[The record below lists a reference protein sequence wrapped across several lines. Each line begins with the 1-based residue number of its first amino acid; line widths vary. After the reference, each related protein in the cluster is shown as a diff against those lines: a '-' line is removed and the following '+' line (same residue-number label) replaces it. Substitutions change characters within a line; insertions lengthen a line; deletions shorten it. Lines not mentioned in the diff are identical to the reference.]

1 MNAKAL
7 LVFLVS
13 WALAS
18 GVLFSKNSADS
29 LRAGQS
35 DGFDI
40 EKRAAGV
47 RVPFRLVGGVIV
59 IPVRIN
65 GSRPLNMI
73 LDTGMSAGIVFL
85 FHSELGQEIGLKY
98 AQEVE
103 LGGAGGE
110 RGRSKA
116 NLAVGA
122 QVGISDIVQTNQQ
135 IVVMNEP
142 RETSRWTFDGI
153 IGKSIL
159 DSHAVEIDYQGSVLI
174 IYDPSIF
181 KPENSGPAIPIALEN
196 GLPVIDA
203 SIDTEEEKGIPVKL
217 VVDLGNRNPL
227 VFNVNPRKKISFPK
241 RTLSTVIGRGVQGE
255 LLGKVGRLPELEIG
269 EFALQ
274 DVIALFAPEEGNA
287 GAGPAGYVFDGNVGY
302 GVLERFRIAF
312 DYPQRRMF
320 LIPREKTFQPFE
332 FNMLGLSFE
341 QRMDRSL
348 HVRHVIAGS
357 PGAENGIRAGDLI
370 TAVNGRDLKSYEF
383 RDVEE
388 LFRKE
393 NKDIELTL
401 LRGGK
406 PMSVR
411 LTLKRLI

>member
-7 LVFLVS
+7 LVLLVS
-13 WALAS
+13 WALA
-18 GVLFSKNSADS
+18 GRVLFSKNTADS
-29 LRAGQS
+29 LLSGRS
-35 DGFDI
+35 DGFD
-40 EKRAAGV
+40 EGKTAAGV
-47 RVPFRLVGGVIV
+47 RVPFRLIGGVIV
-59 IPVRIN
+59 VPVRIN

-73 LDTGMSAGIVFL
+73 LDTGMSAGIVLL

-103 LGGAGGE
+103 LGGAGGG
-110 RGRSKA
+110 RGRPKA

-174 IYDPSIF
+174 VHDPSMF
-181 KPENSGPAIPIALEN
+181 KPENSDPGIPIALEN

-203 SIDTEEEKGIPVKL
+203 SIDTEEEKGIPIKL
-217 VVDLGNRNPL
+217 IVDLGNRNSL
-227 VFNVNPRKKISFPK
+227 VFNVNPRKKIYFPK

-255 LLGKVGRLPELEIG
+255 LLGKVGRLPKLKVG
-269 EFALQ
+269 EFALH
-274 DVIALFAPEEGNA
+274 DVIAFFASEEGNT

-302 GVLERFRIAF
+302 GVLERFRVVF

-341 QRMDRSL
+341 QRMDKSL
-348 HVRHVIAGS
+348 YVRNVIAGS
-357 PGAENGIRAGDLI
+357 PAAEKGLRAGDSI
-370 TAVNGRDLKSYEF
+370 TAANGRGLKDYEF
-383 RDVEE
+383 RDVDQ
-388 LFRKE
+388 LFREE

-401 LRGGK
+401 LRDEE

>member
-1 MNAKAL
+1 MSAKAL
-7 LVFLVS
+7 LVLLGS
-13 WALAS
+13 WALAGS
-18 GVLFSKNSADS
+18 FL
-29 LRAGQS
+29 AGRS
-35 DGFDI
+35 DGFDR
-40 EKRAAGV
+40 EKTAAGV
-47 RVPFRLVGGVIV
+47 RVPFRLIGGVIV
-59 IPVRIN
+59 IPARIN

-110 RGRSKA
+110 RGRAKA

-122 QVGISDIVQTNQQ
+122 EVAISDILQTNQQ
-135 IVVMNEP
+135 VVVMNEP
-142 RETSRWTFDGI
+142 REMSRWTFDGI

-159 DSHAVEIDYQGSVLI
+159 DSYTVEIDYQRSVLI
-174 IYDPSIF
+174 IQDPSKF
-181 KPENSGPAIPIALEN
+181 KPENPGPSVPIALES
-196 GLPVIDA
+196 GLPIIDA
-203 SIDTEEEKGIPVKL
+203 FIDTEEEKGIPVKL

-227 VFNVNPRKKISFPK
+227 VFNVSPRKKISFPK

-255 LLGKVGRLPELEIG
+255 LKGEVGRLPKLKIG
-269 EFALQ
+269 EFALHE
-274 DVIALFAPEEGNA
+274 VIALFAPEEGNT

-302 GVLERFRIAF
+302 GVLERFRIVF

-320 LIPREKTFQPFE
+320 LVPREKKLRPFE

-341 QRMDRSL
+341 QRMDKSL

-357 PGAENGIRAGDLI
+357 PAAEKGLRAGDLI
-370 TAVNGRDLKSYEF
+370 TAANGRELKDYEF
-383 RDVEE
+383 RDIEK
-388 LFRKE
+388 LFREE
-393 NKDIELTL
+393 NKDIGLTL

-406 PMSVR
+406 PMWVR